1 MPSIRVNRHLP
12 VPFHEMPADG
22 FEAMTV
28 SLVDKEPGVVSAAL
42 YRTSR
47 QPQYGIDVLA
57 RRQDGSIEVA
67 SCKCYAAVDKGELK
81 KWSDD
86 FLAHWDGHW
95 KGQTVRRFILVVA
108 ANVHSAQ
115 RDAEVKEE
123 RERFLAI
130 GVEYEVWAPH
140 QIQEKLR
147 THPGVVV
154 QHLGSEHLERVCG
167 VVSAP
172 FNMVSGAGA
181 VPTGPSAAA
190 LDDLR
195 GLISK
200 EVGHRL
206 EHLLSRFR
214 TGEVSATAAALKE
227 IRAGTAWDALEAG
240 TKARV
245 LRLQASILLHAGDDA
260 AAATLAD
267 EADILEPQTEPRL
280 RAVLTYRR
288 AGASAALEVL
298 GDPTSQDGAHL
309 RAALLLDQ
317 GKVAAAVAVLDN
329 HTAVEADHAET
340 LRLRALVSLMED
352 NREAALRFA
361 DGAHAAAPGS
371 PATMRVATIAHYA
384 AALSPAF
391 GPDHTLQP
399 NPVPLDLVR
408 EDAASR
414 GHLLRALEIL
424 DLMSRKDLEAAER
437 REIEVFALACLCNLR
452 DRSAD
457 AAAHLTRMLSADPAW
472 AAAAHWG
479 LARGLPL
486 DRDALRKAIQDRIA
500 AGDADAD
507 RVLLLTVLEAS
518 DGRLDEAIGLL
529 EASTAFRTPEELAI
543 RDGWL
548 ARFRR
553 AQPGADE
560 WADEPDAT
568 DLERTVERAKNSGD
582 WSAAEALLGRLA
594 ARTGRPDPLLLPL
607 AQALAASARWAAI
620 LLYRH
625 SLLALGTPEPIRVV
639 VYAAVHGGEPATALD
654 VLRLHREVFAGG
666 RLPSDL
672 ARLEVAALAGVGN
685 QAGAIRN
692 AVLLASAESSTVEDH
707 LVAVAAH
714 LRAGDVRA
722 AVPFAEAARRS
733 GRLAPSH
740 AIQMA
745 HAISSVDHA
754 VASSLLRQA
763 LAGPIEPK
771 LAPGAIS
778 LAFRLG
784 LERQAA
790 PLMAGLMALGD
801 QPESGVWTL
810 NIEGLQDF
818 LRHQHEAAERL
829 SRMHMSGEVPVH
841 LAADRGRINLA
852 RLYLL
857 DDRGPEGR
865 GGYPILTL
873 NGIRS
878 VRNGVSPEVWD
889 GPVHLDVTALLLADQ
904 LGLMDLLE
912 RMTGRVLLP
921 PSLPTALLQ
930 MEEKLR
936 PHQPARLAAL
946 REVVHC
952 AGATTIRIF
961 RSETTAAGQ
970 EQGEQQGHQGLGRW
984 FLDYDRDHGDPP
996 GPVPHAGMA
1005 QLNLRGLTDALLA
1018 EGAISPD
1025 VHREALEALG
1035 RAGGRPSI
1043 GAPARHDEVFLAD
1056 FVAVEL
1062 AAAGVLAS
1070 AARAFRL
1077 LLDADALHS
1086 MRAEIARAEER
1097 EAHANTL
1104 ATLRARVARDLVAGT
1119 FGTLPATE
1127 REEADDIGP
1136 TTRCLLELLRAPGME
1151 GGVTWIDDRHIT
1163 AHGLCGAN
1171 RVFDTTAMLEALASA
1186 EWITPVERWTA
1197 LLRLREA
1204 NALFVP
1210 ITAEE
1215 VVHHLRAAPI
1225 RGAEVVETTAL
1236 AILRRY
1242 VAKALAAATYL
1253 DVRPVLAG
1261 NGPGEVP
1268 FLLSLRRLA
1277 EDTLLAIWTADEGTV
1292 EEREARSSWVWSS
1305 LRVDELPDVGLP
1317 GTAPGSGR
1325 SVLTLGYAALLANGL
1340 HILLQVKGGD
1350 RKSRLRGYMTW
1361 LGSAAVPQWITTDD
1375 VFAKDVGGMLAGM
1388 LTGLDN
1394 ETEGGRKL
1402 NREGRKTLQALLGEV
1417 VVTAPEPF
1425 RGHLVALPA
1434 LCRAAG
1440 ITPSEV
1446 VVVGGLRFDPS
1457 SLWKAVEAALAGGRG
1472 SVKANDGQGRV
1483 RLKTRRGRASGL
1495 ALSGALEG
1503 VFDDPALGLLS
1514 RDRAVRLRTA
1524 RTIVNGLGMAPA
1536 EAAAAVEELVA
1547 VEMMPDRMDAAVR
1560 LRQASVHARRREL
1573 QERLRSRANI
1583 PWSEFG
1589 PPDPGSLL
1597 RYVGLV
1603 PGSSTP
1609 VGARFADAARGL
1621 VGDFGAAE
1629 AVRRLAS
1636 LPIPLPDEVLA
1647 SVQALPMPERAGLL
1661 TDLGGAAATP
1671 VQRLHCLRI
1680 HRHLWGAGIGDRDA
1694 FADALRALPAL
1705 WEAPARLFLVL
1716 LKQFGEELQPDGP
1729 TSRGLSADE
1738 AIAASW
1744 IHADHVTH
1752 AILAA
1757 GSEPIEAAQ
1766 RFSRRPARREAA
1778 RAVVFHPGYDNAAAA
1793 PASMTSEG
1801 LLFHGLGYA
1810 LGTEQPREDALP
1822 DVHLVDALRDI
1833 LSAGTG
1839 DRRVPAPWIYADR
1852 EGAGDDLGTWF
1863 RARPAWVF
1871 PEVSVTTEA
1880 ARISVGS
1887 ALGDL
1892 NVAQTGQAR
1901 LWLVLSI
1908 VARPHL
1914 DEERRAIAANAVSEV
1929 DLRALVENDPE
1940 IGMVA
1945 LRCAAEIA
1953 QASGDDAARSSFEQK
1968 LACYAEQLA
1977 GHRGGRLLPREDE
1990 DVVLNLVEAA
2000 AACSR
2005 SDSTADGFGCFGRL
2019 MVSLA
2024 TAWPGI
2030 VPHVRGI
2037 VGSLATESHPAESAP
2052 IQDAWLK
2059 LRAMT

>member
-1 MPSIRVNRHLP
+1 MPY
-12 VPFHEMPADG
+12 HEMSADG

-28 SLVDKEPGVVSAAL
+28 SLMDKEPGGVSATL
-42 YRTSR
+42 YRTQR
-47 QPQYGIDVLA
+47 QLQYGIDVLA
-57 RRQDGSIEVA
+57 RRPDGSIEVA
-67 SCKCYAAVDKGELK
+67 SCKCYAAVDKGELQE
-81 KWSDD
+81 WSDD
-86 FLAHWDGHW
+86 FLKHWDGHW
-95 KGQTVRRFILVVA
+95 KDQKVRRFILVVA

-115 RDAEVKEE
+115 RDAEVREE

-147 THPGVVV
+147 PHPGIVV
-154 QHLGSEHLERVCG
+154 QHLGPEHLERVCG

-172 FNMVSGAGA
+172 FNMISGAGA

-200 EVGHRL
+200 GVGHRL
-206 EHLLSRFR
+206 DHLLGRLR
-214 TGEVSATAAALKE
+214 TGEVSATAAALQE
-227 IRAGTAWDALEAG
+227 IRGGTEWDALEAG

-260 AAATLAD
+260 AASALAD
-267 EADILEPQTEPRL
+267 EADVLEPQTEPRL

-309 RAALLLDQ
+309 RVALLLDQ
-317 GKVAAAVAVLDN
+317 GKVAAAGAVLDD
-329 HTAVEADHAET
+329 HPAVEADHAET
-340 LRLRALVSLMED
+340 LRLRAFVSLMED
-352 NREAALRFA
+352 SREAALRFA
-361 DGAHAAAPGS
+361 DAAHAAAPGS
-371 PATMRVATIAHYA
+371 PATMRVAAIAHYA

-391 GPDHTLQP
+391 GPDHTIQP

-414 GHLLRALEIL
+414 GHLLCAREIL
-424 DLMSRKDLEAAER
+424 DAMGRKELDASER
-437 REIEVFALACLCNLR
+437 REAEVLALACLCNLR

-457 AAAHLTRMLSADPAW
+457 AAAHLTRMLAADPAW

-486 DRDALRKAIQDRIA
+486 DRDALRNALQDRIA
-500 AGDADAD
+500 RGDADPD
-507 RVLLLTVLEAS
+507 GILLLTVLEAS
-518 DGRLDEAIGLL
+518 DGRFGEAIGIL
-529 EASTAFRTPEELAI
+529 EASTAFRTPEALAI

-548 ARFRR
+548 AKFRR

-560 WADEPDAT
+560 VSDEPDAT
-568 DLERTVERAKNSGD
+568 DLERTVEGARNSGD

-607 AQALAASARWAAI
+607 AQALAASARWSAI
-620 LLYRH
+620 LRH
-625 SLLALGTPEPIRVV
+625 RGALLALGTPEPIRVV

-654 VLRLHREVFAGG
+654 ILRLHREVFAGG

-672 ARLEVAALAGVGN
+672 ARLEVEALAGVGD

-707 LVAVAAH
+707 LMAVAAH
-714 LRAGDVRA
+714 VRAGDVRA

-733 GRLAPSH
+733 GSLAPLH
-740 AIQMA
+740 AIQLA
-745 HAISSVDHA
+745 QAISPADQA
-754 VASSLLRQA
+754 VASSLLRHA
-763 LAGPIEPK
+763 LTGPIEPE

-778 LAFRLG
+778 VAFRLG

-790 PLMAGLMALGD
+790 PLLAGLMALGD
-801 QPESGVWTL
+801 QPGSGVWKFD
-810 NIEGLQDF
+810 IEGLGDF

-829 SRMHMSGEVPVH
+829 SRMHRSGDVPAH
-841 LAADRGRINLA
+841 LAADRGGINLA

-857 DDRGPEGR
+857 DDGGRAGR
-865 GGYPILTL
+865 GDYPIFTL
-873 NGIRS
+873 HGIRS
-878 VRNGVSPEVWD
+878 ARNAISPEVGD
-889 GPVHLDVTALLLADQ
+889 GPVHVDVTALLIADQ

-912 RMTGRVLLP
+912 RMAGRILLP
-921 PSLPTALLQ
+921 PSLPPALLQ

-936 PHQPARLAAL
+936 PHQPARLAAM
-946 REVVHC
+946 REVVHL
-952 AGATTIRIF
+952 AGATTIGIF
-961 RSETTAAGQ
+961 RPETTPAGQ
-970 EQGEQQGHQGLGRW
+970 EHEGLRGDRGMGRW
-984 FLDYDRDHGDPP
+984 FLDFDRDHADPP
-996 GPVPHAGMA
+996 GPAPHAGMA
-1005 QLNLRGLTDALLA
+1005 RLNLRGMTDALLA
-1018 EGAISPD
+1018 GGAIGPD
-1025 VHREALEALG
+1025 VHRTALEGLG
-1035 RAGGRPSI
+1035 RAGGRPAI

-1062 AAAGVLAS
+1062 AAAGILAS
-1070 AARAFRL
+1070 AARTFRL
-1077 LLDADALHS
+1077 LLDDDALQA
-1086 MRAEIARAEER
+1086 MRADIARAEER
-1097 EAHANTL
+1097 EAHANRV
-1104 ATLRARVARDLVAGT
+1104 ATLRARVARNLVAGT
-1119 FGTLPATE
+1119 FSTLPATE
-1127 REEADDIGP
+1127 REEVDEIGP
-1136 TTRCLLELLRAPGME
+1136 STRCLLELLRAPGIE

-1171 RVFDTTAMLEALASA
+1171 RVFDTTAMLEALTGAQ
-1186 EWITPVERWTA
+1186 WITPAERWTA

-1225 RGAEVVETTAL
+1225 LDGEVVETTAL
-1236 AILRRY
+1236 ATLRRY
-1242 VAKALAAATYL
+1242 VAKALAAATDL

-1261 NGPGEVP
+1261 TGPGEVP
-1268 FLLSLRRLA
+1268 FLLALRRLA
-1277 EDTLLAIWTADEGTV
+1277 EDTLLAIWTAEEGTV
-1292 EEREARSSWVWSS
+1292 EEREVRSSWVWSS
-1305 LRVDELPDVGLP
+1305 LRVDQFPDVGLP
-1317 GTAPGSGR
+1317 GTAPGCWR
-1325 SVLTLGYAALLANGL
+1325 ALLTLGYAALLANGL
-1340 HILLQVKGGD
+1340 HILLQVKGAD
-1350 RKSRLRGYMTW
+1350 RKGRLRAYMTW
-1361 LGSAAVPQWITTDD
+1361 LGGSAVPPWITTDD
-1375 VFAKDVGGMLAGM
+1375 IFAKDVGGILARM
-1388 LTGLDN
+1388 LTGLGD
-1394 ETEGGRKL
+1394 ESEGGRKL
-1402 NREGRKTLQALLGEV
+1402 GREGRKTLQALLGEV
-1417 VVTAPEPF
+1417 VVNVPEPF
-1425 RGHLVALPA
+1425 HDHLLALPA

-1440 ITPSEV
+1440 IRQSEAI
-1446 VVVGGLRFDPS
+1446 VVGGLRFEPS
-1457 SLWKAVEAALAGGRG
+1457 PFWKAAEAALAGGRA
-1472 SVKANDGQGRV
+1472 SVKTNDGRGTL
-1483 RLKTRRGRASGL
+1483 RLRIRRGRATGL

-1503 VFDDPALGLLS
+1503 VLDDPALGLLS

-1524 RTIVNGLGMAPA
+1524 RTIVDGLGMVPA
-1536 EAAAAVEELVA
+1536 DAAAAVEQLVA
-1547 VEMMPDRMDAAVR
+1547 AKKMSERMDAAVR
-1560 LRQASVHARRREL
+1560 LRQASVHAWRRDL

-1597 RYVGLV
+1597 RYVGLL

-1609 VGARFADAARGL
+1609 VGGRFADAASRL

-1647 SVQALPMPERAGLL
+1647 SVRALPMPERAGLL
-1661 TDLGGAAATP
+1661 TDLGGVAATP

-1680 HRHLWGAGIGDRDA
+1680 HRDLRGAGIGDRDA
-1694 FADALRALPAL
+1694 FAEALRALPAL
-1705 WEAPARLFLVL
+1705 WDAHARLFLVV

-1738 AIAASW
+1738 AIVASW
-1744 IHADHVTH
+1744 IHADHVTR

-1757 GSEPIEAAQ
+1757 GSEPVESAR
-1766 RFSRRPARREAA
+1766 RFSGRPARREAA
-1778 RAVVFHPGYDNAAAA
+1778 RAVVFRRGYDDAAAA
-1793 PASMTSEG
+1793 PGSMTSEG

-1810 LGTEQPREDALP
+1810 LGTEQLREDALP
-1822 DVHLVDALRDI
+1822 DVRLVDGLRDI
-1833 LSAGTG
+1833 LSAGAG
-1839 DRRVPAPWIYADR
+1839 PRRMPVPWIYADR

-1863 RARPAWVF
+1863 RARPSWVF
-1871 PEVSVTTEA
+1871 PEEVSVTTEA

-1892 NVAQTGQAR
+1892 NMAQTGQAR

-1914 DEERRAIAANAVSEV
+1914 DEERRAIAAKAVSAV
-1929 DLRALVENDPE
+1929 DFGALLENDSE
-1940 IGMVA
+1940 IGMVV

-1953 QASGDDAARSSFEQK
+1953 QASGDDAARSSFEEK
-1968 LACYAEQLA
+1968 LASYAEQLA
-1977 GHRGGRLLPREDE
+1977 GHRGGRLLPAQEE

-2005 SDSTADGFGCFGRL
+2005 SNSTADGFGRFGCL
-2019 MVSLA
+2019 MVALA

-2030 VPHVRGI
+2030 APHVRDV
-2037 VGSLATESHPAESAP
+2037 VGSLATESHPAMSAP
-2052 IQDAWLK
+2052 IQDSWLK
-2059 LRAMT
+2059 LRAMN